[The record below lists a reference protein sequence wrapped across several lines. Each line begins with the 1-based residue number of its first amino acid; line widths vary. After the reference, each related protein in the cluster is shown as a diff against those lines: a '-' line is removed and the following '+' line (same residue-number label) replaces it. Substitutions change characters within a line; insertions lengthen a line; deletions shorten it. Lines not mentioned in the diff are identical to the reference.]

1 MKKINFAL
9 ASLIDLGLIANVSA
23 LEKNLSY
30 CPAGGMM
37 YGFNGS
43 YGLGAI
49 ILSWITYLLFIILII
64 VGIYWL
70 IKSAN
75 NKNNGGKK

>member
-1 MKKINFAL
+1 MRKINSIAAL
-9 ASLIDLGLIANVSA
+9 ASLISLSLIESISA

-30 CPAGGMM
+30 CPAGGMI

-43 YGLGAI
+43 YGLGTM
-49 ILSWITYLLFIILII
+49 ILSWTTYLIFIILII

-70 IKSAN
+70 IKFAN
-75 NKNNGGKK
+75 NKNNRR